1 MYHIKLARSA
11 EKELSHIPEPY
22 FSSLARKIDGL
33 VNQPFP
39 AGVKKIKGTQAGW
52 RVRAGDY
59 RIIYEV
65 DESTKTVNISAIG
78 HRKEIYK

>member
-1 MYHIKLARSA
+1 MYRITLARSA
-11 EKELSHIPEPY
+11 EKELAHIPEPY
-22 FSSLARKIDGL
+22 FSALARKIDGL
-33 VNQPFP
+33 AKQPFP
-39 AGVKKIKGTQAGW
+39 AGVKKIKGTSQGW

-65 DESTKTVNISAIG
+65 DERSKTVNISAIG